1 MVSKA
6 QIVNV
11 AHLDDGRALIYCFGC
26 VQGHVQPAAGNKG
39 GEPFYCPTCRE
50 ERRESV
56 ELEEAFRRG
65 LVLSGEDDEV
75 YSVSFRSI
83 LAAMLRDVA

>member
-11 AHLDDGRALIYCFGC
+11 AHLDDGRTLVYCFGC
-26 VQGHVQPAAGNKG
+26 AHGYVQPAAGNKG
-39 GEPFYCPTCRE
+39 GEPFYCPACCE
-50 ERRESV
+50 ERRDSV

-65 LVLSGEDDEV
+65 LVLSGEDSET
-75 YSVSFRSI
+75 YLVSFRSI
-83 LAAMLRDVA
+83 LAASLRDVA